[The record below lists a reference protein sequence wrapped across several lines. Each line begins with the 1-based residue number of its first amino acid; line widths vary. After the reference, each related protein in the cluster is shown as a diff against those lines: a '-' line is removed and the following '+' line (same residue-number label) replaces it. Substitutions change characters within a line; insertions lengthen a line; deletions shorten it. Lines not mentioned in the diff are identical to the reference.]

1 MTSACHSRETNDKNL
16 CLKSIDVYGGFMRWT
31 SFFAGLTML
40 AVTGLAAKAQS
51 RIYSAASS
59 DRPRAAF
66 NERSGMAPNSGS
78 SEGVVLNGGSSAGT
92 SVTQQNSAPGT
103 PTGNARSNFNRPIFR
118 TNDPELER
126 ERERERDFHRGRIPE
141 QPIFYP
147 YYVYP
152 PEDET
157 NYGDQQQQPTEQVV
171 EPQAPAPTI
180 FENRPGYTPPP
191 IKSYQPSISPASQ
204 TANAIQTTDS
214 EERTS
219 AAAPQPTTI
228 LVFRDGHQLEIGNYA
243 IVGNTL
249 YNIAGGND
257 THKILLADLDL
268 DKTIKANQA
277 RGYDFRLPKR
287 LGS

>member
-1 MTSACHSRETNDKNL
+1 
-16 CLKSIDVYGGFMRWT
+16 MRWT
-31 SFFAGLTML
+31 RFFVGLTML
-40 AVTGLAAKAQS
+40 AVTGLAARAQS
-51 RIYSAASS
+51 RIYSAGSS
-59 DRPRAAF
+59 DRPRAAS
-66 NERSGMAPNSGS
+66 NDRMGMVQNGGS
-78 SEGVVLNGGSSAGT
+78 SQAVVINGASSAGT
-92 SVTQQNSAPGT
+92 SVTQQNSAPGI
-103 PTGNARSNFNRPIFR
+103 PTANARSNFNRPIFR
-118 TNDPELER
+118 VSDPELER
-126 ERERERDFHRGRIPE
+126 KRDRDRDRDFHRGRIPG
-141 QPIFYP
+141 QPTYYP

-171 EPQAPAPTI
+171 EPQGPAPTI

-204 TANAIQTTDS
+204 TANTIQTTDS
-214 EERTS
+214 GERTS
-219 AAAPQPTTI
+219 AADPQPTTI

-243 IVGNTL
+243 IVGNML
-249 YNIAGGND
+249 YNIAGGNE

>member
-1 MTSACHSRETNDKNL
+1 
-16 CLKSIDVYGGFMRWT
+16 MRWR
-31 SFFAGLTML
+31 SFFFGLTMM

-51 RIYSAASS
+51 RIYSAGSN
-59 DRPRAAF
+59 DQPRAAAH
-66 NERSGMAPNSGS
+66 EGGGM
-78 SEGVVLNGGSSAGT
+78 VRNGGSSQG
-92 SVTQQNSAPGT
+92 VVLNSAPGT
-103 PTGNARSNFNRPIFR
+103 GASVTQGSAPAAPRGSNSTNTTANARWNFNRPIL
-118 TNDPELER
+118 TASDPER
-126 ERERERDFHRGRIPE
+126 ERERHDRDRHFRCAIPE
-141 QPIFYP
+141 GCSRAGQSIYP

-171 EPQAPAPTI
+171 EPQGPAPTI

-191 IKSYQPSISPASQ
+191 IKSYQHSFSPAGQ
-204 TANAIQTTDS
+204 TANADQTADNGELS
-214 EERTS
+214 SAGGERSS
-219 AAAPQPTTI
+219 AADPQPTTI

-257 THKILLADLDL
+257 THKIQLADLDL

-277 RGYDFRLPKR
+277 RGYEFRLPKR
-287 LGS
+287 QGS